1 MGYQCY
7 HGKEWRRYSWK
18 NYNSRTEIF
27 YPRDAMDVRKKFM
40 FNQDYDDPN
49 KILLVYAGRLDL
61 DKRVDELVK
70 IVRQCK
76 GVYLAIVGGGMM
88 SSELEKLHGVKNR
101 IYCKPGFV
109 NQEQLANMYAA
120 ADLHISASQMET
132 LGNTVL
138 ESLACGTPVITPRAQ
153 GFVDSIEHGV
163 NGLMWEPS
171 EDLSDAVRLLKLL
184 RDDKYLRKTLEKGA
198 RNSIKNLH
206 CSKTV
211 SDLLEWYADASISR
225 QTKTFSIIRLMLC
238 SFVLL
243 LMTMFDFLCIPI
255 AKRLLER
262 FS

>member
-1 MGYQCY
+1 M
-7 HGKEWRRYSWK
+7 
-18 NYNSRTEIF
+18 
-27 YPRDAMDVRKKFM
+27 
-40 FNQDYDDPN
+40 
-49 KILLVYAGRLDL
+49 VYAGRLDL
-61 DKRVDELVK
+61 DQRVDELVK

-163 NGLMWEPS
+163 NGLMWKPD
-171 EDLSDAVRLLKLL
+171 DLDDAVRLVKEL
-184 RDDKYLRKTLEKGA
+184 RDDPALRKTLGDGA
-198 RNSIKNLH
+198 YASIKSLRVNA
-206 CSKTV
+206 TV
-211 SDLLEWYADASISR
+211 NDLLNWYADASIIR
-225 QTKTFSIIRLMLC
+225 RTNTFPIARLMAC
-238 SFVLL
+238 TFVLFQMVLFDKIVFTVEMILKRSESDFYFL
-243 LMTMFDFLCIPI
+243 LPLALTGRHSYAASDADACGEMKAASCRWRV
-255 AKRLLER
+255 ARRRLQVAV
-262 FS
+262 SCK

>member
-1 MGYQCY
+1 
-7 HGKEWRRYSWK
+7 
-18 NYNSRTEIF
+18 
-27 YPRDAMDVRKKFM
+27 M

-163 NGLMWEPS
+163 NGLMWKPD
-171 EDLSDAVRLLKLL
+171 DLDDAVRLVKEL
-184 RDDKYLRKTLEKGA
+184 RDDPALRKTLGDGA
-198 RNSIKNLH
+198 YASIKSLRVNA
-206 CSKTV
+206 TV
-211 SDLLEWYADASISR
+211 NDLLNWYADASIIR
-225 QTKTFSIIRLMLC
+225 RTNTFPIARLMAC
-238 SFVLL
+238 TFVLFQMVL
-243 LMTMFDFLCIPI
+243 FDKIVLPA

-262 FS
+262 FNDDKEERRKAAKVNTK